1 MEGSE
6 ITKVQIEEEENNYI
20 YEVDVEGVCLGKIT
34 VVLSKTRD
42 PEASSVIE
50 GASEWYNSGGTVT
63 VEKEKLKAVTDL
75 YLYLRDEDTQVTGTA
90 VKVYYEALCLKK
102 WYLMENREL
111 ALLPDRGKSAYEFS
125 DRLRLYYT
133 TQYGYETCYDLK
145 LPDTR
150 IGLEQLD
157 LWEESSSFTFQ
168 LGYCSKD
175 EGAEIIGACCP
186 LVTVYIAPPE
196 ISGTV
201 TEEDTVVLS
210 GDFEKS
216 APVFVK
222 IFGGEQLLMEKQLVD
237 NKLDI
242 SGLNAD
248 EEEGVTL
255 QACYKTQQGRSLYGR
270 KIEAVLKKPVIK
282 SCCFQN
288 GSGVITMEEPG
299 NYVISF

>member
-1 MEGSE
+1 MGGSE

-102 WYLMENREL
+102 WYLTENREL

-150 IGLEQLD
+150 IGL
-157 LWEESSSFTFQ
+157 
-168 LGYCSKD
+168 
-175 EGAEIIGACCP
+175 
-186 LVTVYIAPPE
+186 
-196 ISGTV
+196 
-201 TEEDTVVLS
+201 
-210 GDFEKS
+210 
-216 APVFVK
+216 
-222 IFGGEQLLMEKQLVD
+222 EQLLMEKQLVD